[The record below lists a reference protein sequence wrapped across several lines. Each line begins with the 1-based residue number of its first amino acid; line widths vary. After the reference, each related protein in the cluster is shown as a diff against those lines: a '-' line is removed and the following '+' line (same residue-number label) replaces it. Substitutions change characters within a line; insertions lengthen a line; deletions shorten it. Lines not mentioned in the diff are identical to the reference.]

1 LKKNLILKSTILQK
15 YCQYKDG
22 GRGMKKTKIVGTI
35 GPASE
40 SEHIL
45 RELFKNGLD
54 VCRLNFSHGTHE
66 EHKKRIDNIKKVR
79 KELNM
84 PIGIMLD
91 TKGPEIRLGDFKEGS
106 IEIQEGDIFTLTT
119 REILGDKN
127 IVSIS
132 YKGLPKDVKKG
143 CKILIDDGLVELEV
157 LEIIDDTD
165 IKCLALNSGTL
176 KNHKGVNVPNVKI
189 NLPAVTK
196 KDIEDIIFGI
206 ENEVDFIA
214 ASFVRKASD
223 VLEIRKIL
231 EENNG
236 DFIEIIA
243 KIENQEGVD
252 NIDEILATADGI
264 MIARGDLGVEIQT
277 EEIPLVQKELI
288 KKANLVGKP
297 VITATQMLDS
307 MIRNPRPTRAE
318 VTDVANAILDGSSAI
333 MLSGE
338 TAAGKYPVE
347 SVKTMYNI
355 AIRTEASLDYSAIL
369 GSKFTISEL
378 STTNAISKA
387 TCTTAMDLGASAIIT
402 ATSSGYTSKAISKFR
417 PKAPI
422 IAATTSEVVM
432 RRLSLVWGVYP
443 VLSPYSDST
452 DDVIELSIQAAM
464 ENNYV
469 KEGDLVV
476 ITAGIPVGTSG
487 STNLIKVHTIGKVL
501 VKGMGIGS
509 ETTLGKV
516 CIINSLED
524 LEDKFTD
531 GDIIVCKFTD
541 KEMVKY
547 IERASAII
555 AEQGGLTSHAAIVG
569 LNLNKPTI
577 VGAEDATTILEDG
590 EIVTVDCATGLVY
603 KGEARVL

>member
-1 LKKNLILKSTILQK
+1 
-15 YCQYKDG
+15 
-22 GRGMKKTKIVGTI
+22 MKKTKIVCTI

-40 SEHIL
+40 SQDIL
-45 RELFKNGLD
+45 RELFLNGLN
-54 VCRLNFSHGTHE
+54 VCRLNFSHGSHE
-66 EHKKRIDNIKKVR
+66 EHKRRIDNIKMVR
-79 KELNM
+79 EELNM

-91 TKGPEIRLGDFKEGS
+91 TKGPEIRLGDFKNGT
-106 IEIQEGDIFTLTT
+106 IEIEEGDILTLTT
-119 REILGDKN
+119 RDILGDKS

-132 YKGLPKDVKKG
+132 YDGLPYDVEKG
-143 CKILIDDGLVELEV
+143 SRILIDDGLVEFRV
-157 LEIIDDTD
+157 LDIIDNTD
-165 IKCLALNSGTL
+165 IKCIALNNGTL

-189 NLPAVTK
+189 NLPSITK
-196 KDIEDIIFGI
+196 KDVDDILFGI
-206 ENEVDFIA
+206 ENGIDFIA

-231 EENNG
+231 EENNR
-236 DFIEIIA
+236 DFIEIIS

-252 NIDEILATADGI
+252 NIDEILAASDGI
-264 MIARGDLGVEIQT
+264 MVARGDLGVEIQT

-288 KKANLVGKP
+288 KKSNLVGKP

-307 MIRNPRPTRAE
+307 MMRNPRPTRAE

-355 AIRTEASLDYSAIL
+355 AIRTEESLNYSEILSSKVAI
-369 GSKFTISEL
+369 TEV
-378 STTNAISKA
+378 STTNAIGKA

-417 PKAPI
+417 PKSPI
-422 IAATTSEVVM
+422 IAATTTESVM

-443 VLSPYSDST
+443 VLSPYSNST
-452 DDVIELSIQAAM
+452 DDVIEFSIQSAVN
-464 ENNYV
+464 ESYV

-487 STNLIKVHTIGKVL
+487 STNLIKVHTIGKTL
-501 VKGMGIGS
+501 LKGMGIGKDS
-509 ETTLGKV
+509 TLGRV
-516 CIINSLED
+516 CIADTEEELIA
-524 LEDKFTD
+524 KFKD
-531 GDIIVCKFTD
+531 GDVIVSKDTHR
-541 KEMVKY
+541 EMVSFM
-547 IERASAII
+547 ERASAII
-555 AEQGGLTSHAAIVG
+555 TEQGGLTSHAAIVG

-577 VGAEDATTILEDG
+577 VGAEDATTILQDG
-590 EIVTVDCATGLVY
+590 EIITVDSTTGLVY